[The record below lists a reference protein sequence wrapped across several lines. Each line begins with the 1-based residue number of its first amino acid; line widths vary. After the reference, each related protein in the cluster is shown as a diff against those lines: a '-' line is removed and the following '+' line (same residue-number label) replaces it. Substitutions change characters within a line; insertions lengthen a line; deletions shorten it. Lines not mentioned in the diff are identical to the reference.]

1 MILGLED
8 RLFPF
13 LGLKQ
18 LGEEAEE
25 VTPPSLRG
33 LERASSLTLVGA
45 GLLLDASELE
55 EVNEETEEEK
65 QLSCYV
71 MTWNRNLIVFKYVQ
85 SASK

>member
-1 MILGLED
+1 M
-8 RLFPF
+8 FPF
-13 LGLKQ
+13 LCLKQ
-18 LGEEAEE
+18 LGEEVEE

-55 EVNEETEEEK
+55 EVNEQTEEGK

-71 MTWNRNLIVFKYVQ
+71 MTWKRNLIVFKYVQ